1 MSQITL
7 ENDLKNSLKILTSA
21 QAKVTVDFLESLAR
35 IFNCQWATYWV
46 VEPQLKKLMC
56 CMNWK
61 DPKIN
66 LEILHAET
74 KTRQLALN
82 EGVPGQVWGSKKVFL
97 SDDLEMEMA
106 LPRSIY
112 AYEAGL
118 RHGIWI
124 PVVYNGQP
132 VYGVIELLSQHKPV
146 LTDTTIKTLADFG
159 YQVAK
164 MKKSQSV

>member
-1 MSQITL
+1 MSQIAI
-7 ENDLKNSLKILTSA
+7 ESNLKEILKLLTMSN
-21 QAKVTVDFLESLAR
+21 AKLTVDFLQSLSNV
-35 IFNCQWATYWV
+35 FNCQWATYWV
-46 VEPQLKKLMC
+46 VDPQIKKLNC

-61 DPKIN
+61 DSEIN
-66 LEILHAET
+66 VDILYAET
-74 KTRQLALN
+74 KTRQLTLN

-112 AYEAGL
+112 AHEAGL

-132 VYGVIELLSQHKPV
+132 VYGVIELLSVQKPV
-146 LTDTTIKTLADFG
+146 ISQEIVSLLAQFG
-159 YQVAK
+159 FEIGK
-164 MKKSQSV
+164 LKKSHLV